1 MQGCVNFQLVPRLFT
16 KNDRFGVYFKISTCS
31 YNRTVY
37 AKQNQTD
44 IYNKKYNNLMYQ
56 KESKEQ

>member
-16 KNDRFGVYFKISTCS
+16 KNGTFGVYFKISTCG

-37 AKQNQTD
+37 TKQNQAD
-44 IYNKKYNNLMYQ
+44 IYNKK
-56 KESKEQ
+56 